1 MNSQNSSLFIYKNTT
16 TSVILTVHESQK
28 RIFFIFS
35 QEYLEK
41 FNEIMMVYTH
51 FQIYK

>member
-1 MNSQNSSLFIYKNTT
+1 MNSQNSSLYINKNTT
-16 TSVILTVHESQK
+16 TSVILIVHESQK
-28 RIFFIFS
+28 WIFSIFS

-41 FNEIMMVYTH
+41 FNEMMMVYTH